1 MQPIMGAGTND
12 LRTLWIGDIEPW
24 MNEKHVED
32 VFNKVGKLWDSL
44 LNFFLIYILSTGRV
58 ISVKLIRSKETNLPA
73 GKLNFESHIFSKP

>member
-44 LNFFLIYILSTGRV
+44 LNFFFNLYSINRSSDQREAHPKQGNQST
-58 ISVKLIRSKETNLPA
+58 SW
-73 GKLNFESHIFSKP
+73 

>member
-44 LNFFLIYILSTGRV
+44 LNFFF
-58 ISVKLIRSKETNLPA
+58 NLYSI
-73 GKLNFESHIFSKP
+73 NR